1 MIYACSVLWKHGD
14 VLIFVYVIGVEIDRH
29 VCFLARLLASP
40 RSTAQGAGD
49 GAENDP
55 SRPVDP
61 SASRLLESAS

>member
-49 GAENDP
+49 TEQKP
-55 SRPVDP
+55 TLVDP

>member
-55 SRPVDP
+55 SRP
-61 SASRLLESAS
+61 